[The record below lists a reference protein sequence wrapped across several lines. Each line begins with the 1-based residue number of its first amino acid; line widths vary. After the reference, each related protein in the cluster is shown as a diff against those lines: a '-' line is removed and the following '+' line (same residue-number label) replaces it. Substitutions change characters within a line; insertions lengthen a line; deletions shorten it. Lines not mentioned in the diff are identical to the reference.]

1 MKFKGIA
8 SRIILSVL
16 PIIAVSTALFMLV
29 LSRTIDL
36 QINNQINE
44 TMRGNL
50 EEASL
55 KIRSELTRNASL
67 ARTLALYARTCSTAS
82 VERGEMRDFLLG
94 FASSNKG
101 TIGWGIWYAP
111 FALYKDKRFFGPY
124 VHRVDGEAVFEEN
137 YANVEYHDSDWY
149 LNGYRSKGE
158 VVWTGMYFEPVA
170 KVFAITAT
178 VPFFGESGE
187 MAGVSAV
194 DMALTDIQ
202 QLAGSISVGRTGRAF
217 IIGMDGKYISFYDDS
232 RTAGDDILRDSDK
245 VLSNFGRTALQ
256 EGEGMALLDR
266 DVHAQRAYYKKIP
279 ETNWILVLA
288 IDSEEIAHS
297 TVNMVMLIGIVPLIG
312 LALATLSI
320 VFVAS
325 RLRKIVNK
333 VNSFA
338 DLAASGDFSK
348 RIEITESDEFGIME
362 DRLNKMIENMSGMY
376 EHSMKMVEIAQN
388 ASKAKSNFLS
398 NMSHEMRTPMNAII
412 GMTAIAKTASDIAR
426 KDYCL
431 DKINDASKHLLGVIN
446 DILDMSKIEANKFEL
461 SNGEF
466 DFEKVLQRVVNVIN
480 YRVDEK
486 RQKFIVHLDRAIP
499 RILWGD
505 EQRLTQVITNLIGN
519 AVKFTPEEGSIRLES
534 RLVEEENDLCTIKIE
549 VIDSG
554 IGIPE
559 EQQAK
564 LFSPFEQADNGI
576 SRKFGGTGLGLAIS
590 KRIVEMMNGEIWIE
604 SKPGQ
609 GSNFSF
615 TIKARR
621 VSGGE
626 HSFLRPDVNIKNVKV
641 LVVDDAEEIRDYF
654 RDIVTASGVACD
666 VAADGRDAREK
677 IEKNGAY
684 DLYFVDWLMPD
695 IDGIELTRWIKSRGD
710 DHSIVIMI
718 SSTEWSVIESNAK
731 QAGVNK
737 FLPKPLFPS
746 SIFDCINE
754 CLGVSEIEVSRNQS
768 SAESCDLE
776 QFTVLLAEDI
786 DINREIVAT
795 LLEPT
800 KLTIDFAENGVE
812 ALKKFSDAPGR
823 YDLILMDVQMPEM
836 DGYEA
841 TQKIRGLDTPE
852 ARQVPIIAMTAN
864 VFREDI
870 EKCLDSGMNDHLG
883 KPLNFE
889 DLLSVL
895 CKYLKKD

>member
-1 MKFKGIA
+1 MKFRGIA

-29 LSRTIDL
+29 LSKTVDL
-36 QINNQINE
+36 QINRQINE
-44 TMRGNL
+44 TMRRNL

-55 KIRSELTRNASL
+55 KIRNELARNASL
-67 ARTLALYARTCSTAS
+67 ARICALYAKTCSAAS
-82 VERGEMRDFLLG
+82 IERGEMRDFLLSL
-94 FASSNKG
+94 APSSKG

-111 FALYKDKRFFGPY
+111 FALYKDKASFGPY
-124 VHRVDGEAVFEEN
+124 VHIVDGEAVFEEN
-137 YANVEYHDSDWY
+137 YANLDYPNSEWY
-149 LNGYRSKGE
+149 RNGYRSKGE

-178 VPFFGESGE
+178 VSFLDETGG

-202 QLAGSISVGRTGRAF
+202 QLARSIAVGKTGRAF
-217 IIGMDGKYISFYDDS
+217 IIDENGGYISFYDDS
-232 RTAGDDILRDSDK
+232 RIAGDDILRDPDR
-245 VLSNFGRTALQ
+245 VLSDFGRTALQ
-256 EGEGMALLDR
+256 KGEGMALLDR
-266 DVHAQRAYYKKIP
+266 NFHAQRAYYKKIP

-288 IDSEEIAHS
+288 IDSDEIGHS
-297 TVNMVMLIGIVPLIG
+297 TTRMVMLIGIVPLAG

-320 VFVAS
+320 VLVAN

-376 EHSMKMVEIAQN
+376 EHSMVMVEVAQN
-388 ASKAKSNFLS
+388 ANKAKSSFLS

-412 GMTAIAKTASDIAR
+412 GMTAIAKAASDSAR

-431 DKINDASKHLLGVIN
+431 DKINDASTHLLGVIN
-446 DILDMSKIEANKFEL
+446 DVLDMSKIEANKFEL

-466 DFEKVLQRVVNVIN
+466 DFEKVLQRVVNVVN

-486 RQKFIVHLDRAIP
+486 RQRFIVHLDRAIP
-499 RILWGD
+499 RVLWGD
-505 EQRLTQVITNLIGN
+505 EQRLTQVIANLIGN
-519 AVKFTPEEGSIRLES
+519 AVKFTPEEGAIRLES
-534 RLVEEENDLCTIKIE
+534 RLIEEENDICTIKIE

-559 EQQAK
+559 ERQSR
-564 LFSPFEQADNGI
+564 LFSPFEQADSGI

-590 KRIVEMMNGEIWIE
+590 RRIVEMMNGKIWVD

-621 VSGGE
+621 VSDRE
-626 HSFLRPDVNIKNVKV
+626 QSFLRPEVNIKNAKI
-641 LVVDDAEEIRDYF
+641 LVVDDAEEVRDYF
-654 RDIVTASGVACD
+654 RDIATASGIACD
-666 VAADGRDAREK
+666 VAVNGRDAQEK
-677 IEKNGAY
+677 IESRGAY
-684 DLYFVDWLMPD
+684 NLYFVDWLMPD

-710 DHSIVIMI
+710 DNSIVIMI
-718 SSTEWSVIESNAK
+718 SSTEWSVIEFDARR
-731 QAGVNK
+731 AGVSK

-754 CLGVSEIEVSRNQS
+754 CLGVSEIEVSRNQP
-768 SAESCDLE
+768 SAELCDLE
-776 QFTVLLAEDI
+776 KYTVLLAEDI
-786 DINREIVAT
+786 DINREIVAA

-800 KLTIDFAENGVE
+800 KLNIDFAENGVE
-812 ALKKFSDAPGR
+812 AFKKFSEAPGR
-823 YDLILMDVQMPEM
+823 YDLIFMDVQMPEM

-841 TQKIRGLDTPE
+841 TRRIRGLDAPE
-852 ARQVPIIAMTAN
+852 ARRVPVIAMTAN

-870 EKCLDSGMNDHLG
+870 EKCLDAGMNDHLG

-889 DLLSVL
+889 DVLSVL
-895 CKYLKKD
+895 RKYLKKD

>member
-1 MKFKGIA
+1 MRFKGIA

-16 PIIAVSTALFMLV
+16 PIIAISTALFMFV
-29 LSRTIDL
+29 LSKTIDL

-50 EEASL
+50 EESSL
-55 KIRSELTRNASL
+55 KIRDELTRNAFL
-67 ARTLALYARTCSTAS
+67 AKTFALYARTCSIAS
-82 VERGEMRDFLLG
+82 IERGEMRDFLLG

-111 FALYKDKRFFGPY
+111 FALYKDKRFFAPY
-124 VHRVDGEAVFEEN
+124 VHRVDGTVAFEEN
-137 YANVEYHDSDWY
+137 YANLDYHDSEWY

-158 VVWTGMYFEPVA
+158 VVWTGVYFEPVA

-178 VPFFGESGE
+178 VPFFDETGKLV
-187 MAGVSAV
+187 GVSAV

-202 QLAGSISVGRTGRAF
+202 QLAGSVSVGKTGRAF
-217 IIGMDGKYISFYDDS
+217 IIDTNGKYISFYDDS
-232 RTAGDDILRDSDK
+232 RTAGDDILHDPDK
-245 VLSNFGRTALQ
+245 VLSDLGRAALQ
-256 EGEGMALLDR
+256 KGEGTTLLDR
-266 DVHAQRAYYKKIP
+266 DFRSQRAYYKKIP
-279 ETNWILVLA
+279 ETNWILILT
-288 IDSEEIAHS
+288 IDSEEISHS
-297 TVNMVMLIGIVPLIG
+297 TLNMVMLIGIVPLIG

-320 VFVAS
+320 VFVANHF
-325 RLRKIVNK
+325 REIVNK

-376 EHSMKMVEIAQN
+376 EHSMKMVKIAQN
-388 ASKAKSNFLS
+388 ASNAKSNFLS

-412 GMTAIAKTASDIAR
+412 GMTAIAKTSPDIIR

-486 RQKFIVHLDRAIP
+486 RQTFTVHLDRAIP

-519 AVKFTPEEGSIRLES
+519 AVKFTPEEGVIRLES
-534 RLVEEENDLCTIKIE
+534 RLIGEEDDLCTIKIK

-590 KRIVEMMNGEIWIE
+590 KRIVDMMNGEIWIE

-609 GSNFSF
+609 GSTFSF

-621 VSGGE
+621 VLGRE
-626 HSFLRPDVNIKNVKV
+626 QSFLRPDVNIKNVKI
-641 LVVDDAEEIRDYF
+641 LVVDDAEDIRDYF
-654 RDIVTASGVACD
+654 REIATASGVACD
-666 VAADGRDAREK
+666 VAANGRDAQEK
-677 IEKNGAY
+677 IESNGAY
-684 DLYFVDWLMPD
+684 NLYFVDWLLPD
-695 IDGIELTRWIKSRGD
+695 INGIELTRWIKNRGD
-710 DHSIVIMI
+710 DNSIVIMI
-718 SSTEWSVIESNAK
+718 SSTEWSVIEFDAK
-731 QAGVNK
+731 QAGVSK

-754 CLGVSEIEVSRNQS
+754 CLGVSDIEVSRDPS
-768 SAESCDLE
+768 SPENCDLE
-776 QFTVLLAEDI
+776 KYTVLLAEDI
-786 DINREIVAT
+786 DINREIVAA
-795 LLEPT
+795 LLKPT
-800 KLTIDFAENGVE
+800 KLNIDFAENGVE
-812 ALKKFSDAPGR
+812 ALRKFSAAPGR

-841 TQKIRGLDTPE
+841 TQKIRGLNVPE

-889 DLLSVL
+889 DVLSVL
-895 CKYLKKD
+895 CKYLKKN